1 MEAMG
6 NAMLAVQPSRFVR
19 VLVLTPE
26 SNRLAPVQRFLHS
39 RFHESRFR
47 IRLRVDGAV
56 FVQFWAQE
64 DAAMLEG
71 HAWVSDCEILA
82 FYGVAFADLENMP
95 LLGGAFVQIA

>member
-26 SNRLAPVQRFLHS
+26 SNRLAPVQRVLHS

-56 FVQFWAQE
+56 FVQFWTQE
-64 DAAMLEG
+64 DASMLEG
-71 HAWVSDCEILA
+71 HAWVSD
-82 FYGVAFADLENMP
+82 DLLDHLGARCRARP
-95 LLGGAFVQIA
+95 LGMLIFMKF